1 MNLLYFLCYLPTFSN
16 PYILIYHTEN
26 SPSVQYYDCIYYT
39 RSEIQDNIQGVKYC
53 RQLNES
59 EPLER
64 DFNESCH
71 NNGHLWSFETLSTL
85 NVSTSDVLQ
94 WSSSLEQTDRYSK
107 YLSNN
112 SSEMKDDYICNCTN
126 PSSFGKFCEYQFYG
140 QSISFDDAITK
151 QFQPLENYTMYDGKI
166 HIGSQLHDNRPC
178 YVTWTC
184 NSGLMCLDWRHI
196 CDGKNERIEN
206 CWNLIF
212 YLCFVQVNNNV
223 WMELMKIIVKD

>member
-94 WSSSLEQTDRYSK
+94 WSSSLEQTDRYSQ
-107 YLSNN
+107 YLSNK
-112 SSEMKDDYICNCTN
+112 SCDMKTDYICNCTN
-126 PSSFGKFCEYQFYG
+126 PSSFGKFCEYKFYG
-140 QSISFDDAITK
+140 TSTSFNDAIIK
-151 QFQPLENYTMYDGKI
+151 QFQPLRHFTMASGKI
-166 HIGSQLHDNRPC
+166 HVGSQLHDNRPC
-178 YVTWTC
+178 YITLIC
-184 NSGLMCLDWRHI
+184 DSGLMCLDWRHI
-196 CDGKNERIEN
+196 CDGKNDI
-206 CWNLIF
+206 
-212 YLCFVQVNNNV
+212 
-223 WMELMKIIVKD
+223 ELMIIVI